1 MSLIAALL
9 FTTQASAVELNGFVN
24 CPPPNPF
31 KCLGLQDND
40 GAILPDDW
48 IQEALAGFEKT
59 TPAYLKVT
67 IDVAQGRLAGSAAEV
82 PLDGATLSYG
92 LSTGERW
99 VYFVPVYDWY
109 TPMKVSLANVGEGT
123 AMFNVYVDMA
133 TEAVP

>member
-9 FTTQASAVELNGFVN
+9 FTTQASAVELSGFVN
-24 CPPPNPF
+24 CPPPNPY

-48 IQEALAGFEKT
+48 IIDALRGFEK
-59 TPAYLKVT
+59 PPGYLQVT
-67 IDVAQGRLAGSAAEV
+67 IDLAQGRLSGSVADVA
-82 PLDGATLSYG
+82 LDGATLSTR

-109 TPMKVSLANVGEGT
+109 TPMKLSLGNIGEET